1 MDTKFFPNVAG
12 FFGRAQTHSRM
23 EDMRKSL
30 DESLAALGGEQ
41 VDLWYL
47 HGPDRTVPLEET
59 AKAVNDLQREGKFKR
74 WGVSNFMSWEGMLTS
89 FQLALSR
96 V

>member
-12 FFGRAQTHSRM
+12 FFGRAKTHSRM

-74 WGVSNFMSWEGMLTS
+74 WGVSNFMSWEGMLTT
-89 FQLALSR
+89 FQLALSH